1 MESGGSSG
9 AHCVG
14 SERRLPGQVGF
25 VVEPGASPGAWVG
38 GLEHTMAQTN
48 LCTLTSTGAALPR
61 NPRHLARVYMYR
73 RTVWLPRDL
82 SIRLSH
88 FRIKKLAFPLSS
100 PSCLQEKC
108 LS

>member
-25 VVEPGASPGAWVG
+25 VVEPGASPGAWAD

-61 NPRHLARVYMYR
+61 NPGHLARVYMYR

-82 SIRLSH
+82 SIGLSH